1 MIALDKKLSEIC
13 TFDMQS
19 LSVFLYEVGFILQAK
34 RVEKFYNKFLIQV
47 KCRSGALVINLENC
61 SRVKLTSIQNFC
73 CNFVIFLKK
82 NEFFIDNGKLLS
94 NKVCKCTFLSFVWTK
109 ISIGYT
115 RGKTFFKN
123 LHVKKKTFQNM
134 LIKTFFL
141 LNIVRLND
149 LNLLCSFFIL
159 CFFKQ

>member
-19 LSVFLYEVGFILQAK
+19 LSVFLFEVGFILQAK

-61 SRVKLTSIQNFC
+61 SRVKLTSIQNFF

-94 NKVCKCTFLSFVWTK
+94 NKVCGCTFLSFVWTK
-109 ISIGYT
+109 FQLVTQG
-115 RGKTFFKN
+115 GKHFSKTCM
-123 LHVKKKTFQNM
+123 LKKK
-134 LIKTFFL
+134 LSKTCL
-141 LNIVRLND
+141 
-149 LNLLCSFFIL
+149 
-159 CFFKQ
+159 